1 MDGRINA
8 KQLID
13 TIVKR
18 RKKQYIAVLS
28 VVFVVSVIYA
38 YSLPRYYRTEVQIIP
53 ETSSSGGFSIPSSLR
68 SVASIAGISTGSTS
82 EDAINP
88 EIYPDIFN
96 STTFILD
103 LFDITVQPTDSAP
116 TSYYD
121 YLTKGQ
127 KKPWWAIDFLP
138 KKKRKEPATI
148 NPNYLTKAQ
157 TEVVKNIKENIT
169 CLINK
174 KTGMISLSVQAQDP
188 VVSAQ
193 LADSVMAKLQE
204 YIIRYRTTKARG
216 DLAYINGLYDEA
228 KEKYLA
234 TQRTYAEFS
243 DANQELVLSRYR
255 ITAERLENEMQ
266 LAYNIYSQVALQ
278 QQLAQAK
285 LQERIPAF
293 TVIQSSVVPLRPAGP
308 KRTHIVFFAL
318 FFTAAIMSC
327 IFLYKE
333 IKHTVSRQ
341 PDAPGLPE
349 AAS

>member
-1 MDGRINA
+1 MDREINV

-13 TIVKR
+13 TILKR
-18 RKKQYIAVLS
+18 RKKQYIVVLS
-28 VVFVVSVIYA
+28 IVFVVSVIYA
-38 YSLPRYYRTEVQIIP
+38 YSLPRYYKTEVQIIP
-53 ETSSSGGFSIPSSLR
+53 ETSSSGGLSIPSSLR

-127 KKPWWAIDFLP
+127 KKPWWAIDIFP
-138 KKKRKEPATI
+138 KKKKKEPTVI
-148 NPNYLTKAQ
+148 NPNYLTKDQ
-157 TEVVKNIKENIT
+157 TAVVKNIMENIT

-174 KTGMISLSVQAQDP
+174 KTGMISLSAQAQDP

-193 LADSVMAKLQE
+193 LADSIMAKLQE

-216 DLAYINGLYDEA
+216 DLEYINGLYDEA
-228 KEKYLA
+228 KEKYLDA
-234 TQRTYAEFS
+234 QRRYAEFE
-243 DANQELVLSRYR
+243 DANQELVLSSYR
-255 ITAERLENEMQ
+255 ITTERLENEMQ
-266 LAYNIYSQVALQ
+266 LAYNVYSQVAQ
-278 QQLAQAK
+278 QQQIAQAK

-308 KRTHIVFFAL
+308 KRTQIVFFAL
-318 FFTAAIMSC
+318 FFTTVIMSC

-333 IKHTVSRQ
+333 IKHTVGKQ
-341 PDAPGLPE
+341 EAAANLPE
-349 AAS
+349 TEA